1 MPKPR
6 IYFLSSV
13 FFYLFFSVS
22 VSKGDENQ
30 SLNQIGSGQGSAKK
44 YARFISQDPAMK
56 RVLKL
61 SKGTA
66 DRERT
71 EKLLQALDWDL
82 GDSKIRFY
90 GNPLAGE
97 IGDAV
102 VRFKLP
108 FGLVEGDAI
117 TLRYH
122 WTQNPRYQLEDI
134 QGSSFVSL
142 ASNNNDLE
150 LQYFTRS
157 GVDGGLDS
165 LSTVVGFEV

>member
-6 IYFLSSV
+6 IYFLFSV

-30 SLNQIGSGQGSAKK
+30 SLKQIESGQGSAKK
-44 YARFISQDPAMK
+44 YARFISQDAAMK

-66 DRERT
+66 ERKRT
-71 EKLLQALDWDL
+71 EKLLKGLDWDL

-90 GNPLAGE
+90 GNPLAGGV
-97 IGDAV
+97 GDAV

-122 WTQNPRYQLEDI
+122 GRKP
-134 QGSSFVSL
+134 
-142 ASNNNDLE
+142 
-150 LQYFTRS
+150 
-157 GVDGGLDS
+157 
-165 LSTVVGFEV
+165 